1 MWENKEVKGQ
11 RQNEEEAM
19 AAQYEEEGEE
29 TIAIRAGA
37 ATARPTCVTIKLNN
51 TSNLFLNI
59 KINGHSCEAMV
70 DNGATKNFITP
81 KRAMNWG

>member
-1 MWENKEVKGQ
+1 
-11 RQNEEEAM
+11 M

-70 DNGATKNFITP
+70 DNAATNNFRTNACAR
-81 KRAMNWG
+81 KWG